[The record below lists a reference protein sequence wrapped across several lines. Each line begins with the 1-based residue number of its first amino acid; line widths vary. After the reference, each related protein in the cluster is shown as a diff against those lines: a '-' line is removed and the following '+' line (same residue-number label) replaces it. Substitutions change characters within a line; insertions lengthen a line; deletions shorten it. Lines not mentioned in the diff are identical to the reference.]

1 MERHMGNFHD
11 LVKKIF
17 FIQGTIYRDFSEFPT
32 AFYDFIFKL
41 FYLAVNIMLVFSLHQ
56 CGNLGT
62 KLFLFSGRTFLSIV
76 RAAMVR
82 KIIRSQ
88 IFLV

>member
-1 MERHMGNFHD
+1 MVRHMGNFHD

-41 FYLAVNIMLVFSLHQ
+41 F
-56 CGNLGT
+56 
-62 KLFLFSGRTFLSIV
+62 LF
-76 RAAMVR
+76 
-82 KIIRSQ
+82 
-88 IFLV
+88 